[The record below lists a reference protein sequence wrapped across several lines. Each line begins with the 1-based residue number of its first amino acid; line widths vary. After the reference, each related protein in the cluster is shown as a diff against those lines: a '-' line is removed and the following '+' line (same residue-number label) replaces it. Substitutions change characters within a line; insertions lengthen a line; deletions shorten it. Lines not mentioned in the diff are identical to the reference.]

1 MLRRRLVPPGR
12 SGTWRTLW
20 GDQDADRLGDALA
33 DLRSPP
39 LFGGAQVLVLRNADK
54 LRDDDQ
60 ARVLDALPALGA
72 GGALILEVAGDADQ
86 RRKLIAACL
95 RAGAGFGF
103 PELDAGAAAP
113 WVVRLARE
121 RGHEIASAA
130 VEELLERAGPTLG
143 VLAGELDKL
152 SLHVGPGT
160 RIEAEHVRAVAT
172 SARSHKV
179 EELTDRL
186 ARRDLPGAA
195 RVLRQLHAEGV
206 SPLLVVGFLAANLR
220 RALHVAELAEQGL
233 GPAQIAER
241 LGMPRWLVDKSRR
254 RGRAADLERALLVLR
269 RLDLELKS
277 ARDEEACF
285 DAALLE
291 IASANAP

>member
-1 MLRRRLVPPGR
+1 MLRRRLVPAGR

-20 GDQDADRLGDALA
+20 ADQDADRLGDALA
-33 DLRSPP
+33 DLRTPP
-39 LFGGAQVLVLRNADK
+39 LFGGAQVLVLRTADK
-54 LRDDDQ
+54 LREEDQ
-60 ARVLDALPALGA
+60 AGVLDALPTLGA
-72 GGALILEVAGDADQ
+72 GGTLVLVVAGDPDQ
-86 RRKLIAACL
+86 RRKLLGACL
-95 RAGAGFGF
+95 RARAGFGF
-103 PELDAGAAAP
+103 PELDAGAAPP

-121 RGHEIASAA
+121 RGHEIAPAA
-130 VEELLERAGPTLG
+130 VEELVERVGPALG

-152 SLHVGPGT
+152 SLHVGPGA
-160 RIEAEHVRAVAT
+160 RIEAEHVRAMAT

-206 SPLLVVGFLAANLR
+206 SPLLVVAFLAANLR
-220 RALHVAELAEQGL
+220 RALHVAELVEQGL
-233 GPAQIAER
+233 TPAAIAER
-241 LGMPRWLVDKSRR
+241 LGMPRWLVDKSRG

-291 IASANAP
+291 IASSS